1 MTPETVK
8 WTGKTSGNMF
18 GFSDDAKA
26 LNARD
31 GGSAGNGSSGSG
43 KRNIIDLDEF
53 NEEEYDA
60 KRAKQPDGSIFPAVQ
75 VKIEK
80 E

>member
-1 MTPETVK
+1 
-8 WTGKTSGNMF
+8 MF
-18 GFSDDAKA
+18 GFFDDTKA
-26 LNARD
+26 LKARD

-60 KRAKQPDGSIFPAVQ
+60 KRAKQPEGSIFPAVQ